1 MYSEKINKISPY
13 TYQIVKKLLIVST
26 ANTTESVRK
35 GHSPTLLFAHES
47 YDILAYNLASFMKIT
62 DVLTL

>member
-13 TYQIVKKLLIVST
+13 TYEIVKKLLIVST

-35 GHSPTLLFAHES
+35 GHSPTLLFAYES